1 MHRRPSAMAITSR
14 VVAILMAIAMVAV
27 FTIAGSRAVFSD
39 PTDNIDND
47 FATADIDLYDDDSGS
62 IMFDVVDMLPGD
74 QVDHCIE
81 VSYEGPNGR
90 ATNGVNF
97 YIPAGWLDSAT
108 VAPDLLITVEEG
120 TAGTWNPAGTVT
132 DPTTYPHCAGF
143 TTATTIVTDEPLS
156 TFATDY
162 ASGYGSWTPTGL
174 GIGTPVDRSY
184 RITVTL
190 DSAAADENATVTG
203 VDFTWEVQIGS

>member
-1 MHRRPSAMAITSR
+1 MNHRPSVMAITSR
-14 VVAILMAIAMVAV
+14 SVAILLAVALVAV
-27 FTIAGSRAVFSD
+27 LTIAGSRAVFSD
-39 PTDNIDND
+39 TTDNTGND
-47 FATADIDLYDDDSGS
+47 FATADIILYDDDSAA

-97 YIPAGWLDSAT
+97 YIPATWTDSAA
-108 VAPDLLITVEEG
+108 VAADLLITVEEG

-132 DPTTYPHCAGF
+132 DPTAYPHCAGF
-143 TTATTIVTDEPLS
+143 TTASTIATDVPLS

-162 ASGYGSWTPTGL
+162 ATGYGSWTPTGL

-184 RITVTL
+184 RITVEL
-190 DSAAADENATVTG
+190 ASAATDENESVTG
-203 VDFTWEVQIGS
+203 VPFTWEVQIGS